1 MTIEF
6 LLTAF
11 VVVATPGT
19 GTVYT
24 IAMGLTHGR
33 RAAVVAALGCT
44 VGIVPQMAAAILG
57 LAAVLH
63 GSEKV
68 FMIIK
73 LAGVVYLVYMAI
85 AMLRAG
91 GGGGLGNAP
100 ARKSS
105 GGIILQAIL
114 INLFNPKLSLFFLA
128 FLPQFVDP
136 AAENALTLMAV
147 DSLVFM
153 GMTFA
158 VFALYGLFAA
168 SMRRRVMERPQVLA
182 WVRRGFAAALLAMSA
197 KLAIAG
203 R

>member
-19 GTVYT
+19 GAVYT

-33 RAAVVAALGCT
+33 RATVVAALGCT
-44 VGIVPQMAAAILG
+44 AGIVPHMAAAILG

-63 GSEKV
+63 GSEKA
-68 FMIIK
+68 FMVIK
-73 LAGVVYLVYMAI
+73 LAGIVYLVYMAI
-85 AMLRAG
+85 DMLRAG
-91 GGGGLGNAP
+91 GGGGLGGAP

-114 INLFNPKLSLFFLA
+114 INLLNPKLSLFFLA
-128 FLPQFVDP
+128 FLPQFIDP
-136 AAENALTLMAV
+136 AAENALALMVV

-153 GMTFA
+153 AMTFV

-168 SMRRRVMERPQVLA
+168 SMRRRVVERPQVLA
-182 WVRRGFAAALLAMSA
+182 WMRRGFAAAFLAMSA
-197 KLAIAG
+197 KLALSE